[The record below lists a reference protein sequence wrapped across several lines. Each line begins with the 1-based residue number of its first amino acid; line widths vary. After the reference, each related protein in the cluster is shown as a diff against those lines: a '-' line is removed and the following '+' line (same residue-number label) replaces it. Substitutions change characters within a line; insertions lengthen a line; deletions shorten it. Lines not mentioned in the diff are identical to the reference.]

1 MRSDSLA
8 LCFCCC
14 FFQINR
20 YYNLL
25 FFSRQALSKHLRAL
39 PSLFG
44 LCVEYKYER
53 AAISSKSFSLSEF
66 LSHGHAHNSISP
78 SQIAVQWPCFEGE
91 RSESSRGEELRGGR
105 GKEKS
110 KKEGEVK
117 LDTTRVSWQVLAALA
132 LRLIDQM

>member
-1 MRSDSLA
+1 MIVYH
-8 LCFCCC
+8 C
-14 FFQINR
+14 FFFF
-20 YYNLL
+20 
-25 FFSRQALSKHLRAL
+25 FFSRLIGNTTYFCSPDKPYQAKHLRAL
-39 PSLFG
+39 PSHFG
-44 LCVEYKYER
+44 LCVEYKYEQ

-105 GKEKS
+105 GKKKS

-117 LDTTRVSWQVLAALA
+117 LDTTRASWQVLAALA